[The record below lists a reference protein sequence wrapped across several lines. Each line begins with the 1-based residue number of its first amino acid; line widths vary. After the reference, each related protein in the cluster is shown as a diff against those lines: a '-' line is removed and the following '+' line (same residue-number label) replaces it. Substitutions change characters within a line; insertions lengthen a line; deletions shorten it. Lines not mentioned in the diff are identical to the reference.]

1 MNINYTWQVLHE
13 AVLSLVSNS
22 SIEQRLNSAF
32 VYGLNKLEKEDQ
44 PEDLIAEI
52 FSVRSN
58 LTELGNQSYE
68 EGLNKLT
75 EVQLKDLAE
84 KIVGWYD
91 TICRLKK

>member
-1 MNINYTWQVLHE
+1 MNINYTWQALHE
-13 AVLSLVSNS
+13 AVLSLVSNN
-22 SIEQRLNSAF
+22 SIKQRLINAF

-44 PEDLIAEI
+44 PQDLLAEI
-52 FSVRSN
+52 FSVRN
-58 LTELGNQSYE
+58 YLTELGNQSYE
-68 EGLNKLT
+68 EGVNKLT